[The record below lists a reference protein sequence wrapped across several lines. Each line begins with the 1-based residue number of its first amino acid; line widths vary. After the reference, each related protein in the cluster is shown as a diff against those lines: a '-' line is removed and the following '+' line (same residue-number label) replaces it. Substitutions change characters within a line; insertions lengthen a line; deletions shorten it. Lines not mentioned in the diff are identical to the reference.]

1 MEIVQTLRS
10 VSVFVMEDS
19 MCMTRCNTTLIRV
32 FSTSLKIRAQRYIY
46 YNPHSKYLPIISAIF
61 QCRKSY
67 CHWQIKKHLCMTNK
81 RISIH
86 RAMSGISP
94 KEMLIN

>member
-32 FSTSLKIRAQRYIY
+32 FSTSLKLFGHKDTSITIPTLNIY
-46 YNPHSKYLPIISAIF
+46 QLFLQFSNVENHIVIG
-61 QCRKSY
+61 R
-67 CHWQIKKHLCMTNK
+67 
-81 RISIH
+81 
-86 RAMSGISP
+86 
-94 KEMLIN
+94 

>member
-32 FSTSLKIRAQRYIY
+32 FSTSLKLGLFGHKDTSITIPTLNIY
-46 YNPHSKYLPIISAIF
+46 QLFLQFSNVENHIVIG
-61 QCRKSY
+61 R
-67 CHWQIKKHLCMTNK
+67 
-81 RISIH
+81 
-86 RAMSGISP
+86 
-94 KEMLIN
+94 